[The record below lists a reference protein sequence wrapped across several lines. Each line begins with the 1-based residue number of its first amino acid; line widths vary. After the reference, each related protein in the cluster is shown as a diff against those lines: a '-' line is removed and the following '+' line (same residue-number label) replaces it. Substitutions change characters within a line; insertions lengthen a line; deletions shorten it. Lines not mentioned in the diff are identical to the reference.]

1 MGFASEYSM
10 ADDPKANPSINPNGD
25 KSGNVL
31 VRVENL
37 SVADQLLS
45 AIGRPFA
52 ALTVATQSVSHWYGI
67 GLHGHDFFIQLSL
80 WRHSSASF
88 LQRWLQLLCLFY
100 L

>member
-10 ADDPKANPSINPNGD
+10 ADAPKANPSINPKGD
-25 KSGNVL
+25 KAGNVT

-88 LQRWLQLLCLFY
+88 LQRWLQLLFLFS